1 MSFSLSGQR
10 RDDASRGGDEPER
23 DAGHTGRWV
32 LDDPGWWPSFKLG
45 PRCSLQAPPSA
56 TMANSVAARNKSRR
70 ACQAAKKFARR

>member
-1 MSFSLSGQR
+1 MFGPEWERNASWDAVVPVLVGGGIGMRFSFSGQR

-45 PRCSLQAPPSA
+45 L
-56 TMANSVAARNKSRR
+56 
-70 ACQAAKKFARR
+70 